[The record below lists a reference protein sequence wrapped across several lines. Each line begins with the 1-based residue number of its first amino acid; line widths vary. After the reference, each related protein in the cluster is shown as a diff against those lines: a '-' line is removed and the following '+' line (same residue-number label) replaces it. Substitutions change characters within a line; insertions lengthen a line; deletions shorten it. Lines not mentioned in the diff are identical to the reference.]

1 MLTSLGQGNEYYFQ
15 KSGWIMDVENHMFV
29 V

>member
-29 V
+29 F